1 MTIIILPTPVS
12 ASGNVKFR
20 RHQSSN
26 QSNLRGTNTCLT
38 TQIQLQ
44 MPPDWVF
51 FETVLLHNCIKN
63 IESLI
68 NRNSGHTELTLFRV
82 TQSQLVPERTS
93 AQLCFSTKLTLQLFI
108 FSGVLSTLKFIC
120 KCCILTTSSTEIRC
134 LIYIRHSE
142 HSFANATPAS
152 RHFNLTRPKDQK
164 HGIQQGASR
173 KFCAKDKPTV
183 GLQISVRLSRIY
195 ISSTRLHQPS
205 FESIEQIFQKPNSVA
220 NGRSLSLSDDFFR
233 WPDASFI
240 CTILVHFRSVYTVNT
255 PASVHLKH
263 QYGARLNWDGHLLKS
278 IDGPNDKLWSDG
290 QLSLTAHFIQIGNR
304 QFRQRLF
311 VQEHRIEL
319 QKNVNSCSHWLPNI
333 QIVVLVHIHLPRILI
348 TRYRYV

>member
-1 MTIIILPTPVS
+1 MTIIILPTPNS
-12 ASGNVKFR
+12 TSGNVQFR
-20 RHQSSN
+20 QCQSSN
-26 QSNLRGTNTCLT
+26 QSNLRGTNTCLV
-38 TQIQLQ
+38 TQFQLQ

-68 NRNSGHTELTLFRV
+68 NRNSGHTELTLFRA

-183 GLQISVRLSRIY
+183 GLQISVRLSRIN
-195 ISSTRLHQPS
+195 ISLTRLHRLS
-205 FESIEQIFQKPNSVA
+205 YESTEQNFQNPNSVA
-220 NGRSLSLSDDFFR
+220 SDRSLSFVDNFFH
-233 WPDASFI
+233 WPDAAFL
-240 CTILVHFRSVYTVNT
+240 CTILVLFRSVYSVNT
-255 PASVHLKH
+255 RTSVHLSH
-263 QYGARLNWDGHLLKS
+263 QYGARMNWTDHLLKS
-278 IDGPNDKLWSDG
+278 IDGPKGKLWSDG
-290 QLSLTAHFIQIGNR
+290 QFSLIAHFIHIRNR
-304 QFRQRLF
+304 HFRQRRF
-311 VQEHRIEL
+311 VHEHQLEL
-319 QKNVNSCSHWLPNI
+319 QKRQHSNCSAS
-333 QIVVLVHIHLPRILI
+333 VHPLLRILI